1 MERKY
6 KTESDPTSGLL
17 RIIALKDF
25 ADVKKGD
32 FGGLIEKEENLSH
45 EGDCW
50 VYDNACVFGN
60 AEVNDSVQ
68 VYNTAKIYGK
78 ACVSGNVRVFGA
90 ARVYGK
96 AKVSGN
102 AEVWEDA
109 KIYGSAQ
116 IYGFAWVFENAKVYN
131 NAKIFGSA
139 QVYGNARVHGDAR
152 VYGRTHI
159 CRTAEILGNV
169 KLHHT
174 NVAHYIT
181 TPIKDNKDYIT
192 LVIERAFYVFTGSDP
207 KVTISS
213 VEENYIQNIKIIRQL
228 YGEEI

>member
-1 MERKY
+1 MEKKY
-6 KTESDPTSGLL
+6 KTEKVGNAL

-25 ADVKKGD
+25 SDVKKGD
-32 FGGLIEKEENLSH
+32 KGGLIEKEENLSQ
-45 EGDCW
+45 EGNCW
-50 VYDNACVFGN
+50 VYGEAWIYGN
-60 AEVNDSVQ
+60 AVISDN
-68 VYNTAKIYGK
+68 AKIYEK
-78 ACVSGNVRVFGA
+78 ASVGGIARVFGCA
-90 ARVYGK
+90 CVYGD
-96 AKVSGN
+96 ATVCGN
-102 AEVWEDA
+102 
-109 KIYGSAQ
+109 
-116 IYGFAWVFENAKVYN
+116 
-131 NAKIFGSA
+131 A
-139 QVYGNARVHGDAR
+139 QVYGNAKIFGIAQVYGDSRVYGDAQA
-152 VYGRTHI
+152 YGRTHI

-192 LVIERAFYVFTGSDP
+192 LVIDRAFYVFTGSDP